1 MRNLNPKPM
10 DQKSNNNSKD
20 KILSRL
26 RGASSPAWSSNWPEK
41 VPGGEVFDKIED
53 LATAFSDELTSLGGT
68 VFFEKGESSVFEKL
82 KKLKTER
89 NWGDLLVV
97 DSILRDKFLTYG
109 VEFKDLQPHNDDFEA
124 GITRCEALIALTG
137 SIMVCSSGASGR
149 RMNVFP
155 PVHVILAAKSDLVPS
170 INVGFMRIEERY
182 QERPS
187 HISLI
192 TGPSRTADIEKTLVM
207 GAHGPKE
214 LIVLMDLEG

>member
-1 MRNLNPKPM
+1 
-10 DQKSNNNSKD
+10 
-20 KILSRL
+20 
-26 RGASSPAWSSNWPEK
+26 
-41 VPGGEVFDKIED
+41 
-53 LATAFSDELTSLGGT
+53 
-68 VFFEKGESSVFEKL
+68 
-82 KKLKTER
+82 
-89 NWGDLLVV
+89 LLVV

-155 PVHVILAAKSDLVPS
+155 PVHVVLAAKSDLVPS
-170 INVGFMRIEERY
+170 INAGFMRIEERY